1 MMNSDCLLTPQIR
14 HPFFVTRPAVL
25 VYTRDMKSALLFPFI
40 LLFGLIIGGWAP
52 NEELRA
58 VKREVAELK
67 KRPADSGKE
76 SRIDLFTRMVQIP
89 DRAKTASLRP
99 RPAATNTPS
108 TSSPTGTPAASS
120 PPPPL
125 PITNSHALT
134 PRPPTTPED
143 LRARID
149 EAKELWKTRVEIA
162 RAQWLGRLKLS
173 PEETAL
179 FDDTLNTMNAN
190 LYASMQELADRLASG
205 EALTPE
211 TGTRTFNE
219 ISDTLVQ
226 SYDSLGSLVPE
237 AQRGEVSQLELTDFI
252 DPAVAEPLIAVQ
264 DKLQNLPQP
273 GRRQTPRAP

>member
-1 MMNSDCLLTPQIR
+1 
-14 HPFFVTRPAVL
+14 
-25 VYTRDMKSALLFPFI
+25 MKSAVLLPFV

-67 KRPADSGKE
+67 KRPADRGQE
-76 SRIDLFTRMVQIP
+76 SRMDLFTRMVQIP
-89 DRAKTASLRP
+89 DRAKTVSPRP
-99 RPAATNTPS
+99 RPAATNAPS
-108 TSSPTGTPAASS
+108 IPPPAGTPAAAG
-120 PPPPL
+120 PAPFPA
-125 PITNSHALT
+125 TNSHALT
-134 PRPPTTPED
+134 PRPPATPED

-173 PEETAL
+173 PEGTAL
-179 FDDTLNTMNAN
+179 FDDTINTMNES
-190 LYASMQELADRLASG
+190 LYASMQGLADRLASG
-205 EALTPE
+205 ETLTPE
-211 TGTRTFNE
+211 TGTRLFNE

-237 AQRGEVSQLELTDFI
+237 AQQGEVSQLELTDFI

-273 GRRQTPRAP
+273 GRRQNPRSPR